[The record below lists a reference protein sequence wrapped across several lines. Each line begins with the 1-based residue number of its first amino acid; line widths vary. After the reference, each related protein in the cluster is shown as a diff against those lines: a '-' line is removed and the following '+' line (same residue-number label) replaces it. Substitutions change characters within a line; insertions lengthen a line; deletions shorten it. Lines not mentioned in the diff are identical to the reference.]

1 MRLGGGNGAGYAV
14 GWHQMLFLL
23 FPLSLVEAG
32 PCDSVVPSMHRQ
44 RQPHKSLSPDVRWLF
59 TVRSSKPPRT
69 PLQSISMN
77 LTLVYPVRP
86 TLVGC
91 VPVEVVPAPS
101 RSSRSP

>member
-1 MRLGGGNGAGYAV
+1 
-14 GWHQMLFLL
+14 MLFLL

-32 PCDSVVPSMHRQ
+32 PPDPVVPSMHRQ

-59 TVRSSKPPRT
+59 TLRSSKPPRT
-69 PLQSISMN
+69 PLQSISIN
-77 LTLVYPVRP
+77 STLPYPVRP

-91 VPVEVVPAPS
+91 VPVKVRLAPS